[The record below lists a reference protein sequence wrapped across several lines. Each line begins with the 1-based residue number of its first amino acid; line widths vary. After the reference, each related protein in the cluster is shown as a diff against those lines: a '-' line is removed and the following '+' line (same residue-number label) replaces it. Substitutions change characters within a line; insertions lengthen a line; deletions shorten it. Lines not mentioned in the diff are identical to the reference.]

1 MAKNLEMMALYSDF
15 EEARE
20 AIIALKTM
28 DMRSDAVEEM
38 RLVSPVPHPELEDV
52 IGTKPV
58 FLQRF
63 TFFGGLTGAIC
74 GFLLAAAVAQ
84 SMFTVQVQ
92 GGKPVIP
99 IPPNLVIMYEL
110 TILFGV
116 WATFFG
122 FLFGAGLPTR
132 QSKLYSHTVAEDQVG
147 LWVEVTAAQYEAVKK
162 VLKEHRALEIMEH

>member
-1 MAKNLEMMALYSDF
+1 MTERREMVALFRDF
-15 EEARE
+15 DETRE

-28 DMRSDAVEEM
+28 DLRSDAVEEM
-38 RLVSPVPHPELEDV
+38 RLISPIPHQELEDV
-52 IGTKPV
+52 IGTREV
-58 FLQRF
+58 FVQRF
-63 TFFGGLTGAIC
+63 TLFGAVLGAIC

-84 SMFTVQVQ
+84 SMFTFQVQ

-116 WATFFG
+116 WFTLFG

-132 QSKLYSHTVAEDQVG
+132 PSKLYSHKVAEDQVG
-147 LWVEVTAAQYEAVKK
+147 LWVEVTPPHYAEVKAV
-162 VLKEHRALEIMEH
+162 LRRHHALEILEH